1 MSATAS
7 PQSTPQSTPQPT
19 LHDTVTTSI
28 ARSLAQ
34 ALIEDPFYR
43 AVTIEAQ
50 ADDAQRLQM
59 LARYCELAINEANA
73 IGEVHYAGTDG
84 AAIWVMPQAGADA
97 IAHHG
102 QVRSAALKT
111 LLGERG
117 YANYNG
123 ICEAMAQHVPASLGD
138 AWYLS
143 ILGVQP
149 AARGRRLAHDLL
161 QLTLSRA
168 DQTGATCFLETFN
181 PLSLPFYRRLGFE
194 AELRCVEPVTG
205 SDYWLMARR

>member
-7 PQSTPQSTPQPT
+7 LQPPLQSTP
-19 LHDTVTTSI
+19 HDPAATAAVSR
-28 ARSLAQ
+28 ALAL
-34 ALIEDPFYR
+34 ALIEDPFYL

-50 ADDAQRLQM
+50 ANDAQRLQM
-59 LARYCELAINEANA
+59 LARYCELAIDEANA

-84 AAIWVMPQAGADA
+84 AAIWLTPQAGPDA

-102 QVRSAALKT
+102 QVRSAALST

-117 YANYNG
+117 YANYSG

-168 DQTGATCFLETFN
+168 DQAGATCFLETFN
-181 PLSLPFYRRLGFE
+181 PLSLPFYQRLGFE
-194 AELRCVEPVTG
+194 TELRCLEPVTG
-205 SDYWLMARR
+205 SEYWLMVRR

>member
-7 PQSTPQSTPQPT
+7 PQSTLQPT
-19 LHDTVTTSI
+19 LHDTVTTAV

-34 ALIEDPFYR
+34 ALIEDPFYL

-59 LARYCELAINEANA
+59 LARYCELAIDEANA
-73 IGEVHYAGTDG
+73 IGEVNYAGTDG

-102 QVRSAALKT
+102 RVRGTALKA

-194 AELRCVEPVTG
+194 AELHCVEPVTG